1 MKKPKLCKQ
10 LNIVHI
16 AFFKP
21 NASSVHVFK
30 VYFYLIISSI
40 LQVCVSLL
48 NCLKC
53 FFGNKWVY
61 TEQYLLNK

>member
-30 VYFYLIISSI
+30 VYFYLIISSMCI
-40 LQVCVSLL
+40 SFKLPQML
-48 NCLKC
+48 
-53 FFGNKWVY
+53 FGNKWVY

>member
-40 LQVCVSLL
+40 H
-48 NCLKC
+48 
-53 FFGNKWVY
+53 VY
-61 TEQYLLNK
+61 LF